1 MSDRVNHRDMSYIT
15 ETVTETVTKT
25 VAKTITKNITETVD
39 TTYKIDTT
47 TKDDYQCCNETL
59 EETYQV
65 QRCFKVEK
73 VVFIGDY
80 GVNKDPYNHL
90 KHPEPELA
98 NDDDKYYYA
107 TELEDEDADEDARID
122 YLWELLSRWQRLT
135 NIQVEAADAASRAAA
150 DAISAIQEAFQH
162 EVRVRVDQ
170 RADHVRDNQ

>member
-107 TELEDEDADEDARID
+107 TDLEDEDADEDARID
-122 YLWELLSRWQRLT
+122 YLWELLSRWQRQGNKWCMYLHT
-135 NIQVEAADAASRAAA
+135 WVCIHTFLRYWVCKRYVFLLKGMYLKK
-150 DAISAIQEAFQH
+150 IG
-162 EVRVRVDQ
+162 
-170 RADHVRDNQ
+170 

>member
-1 MSDRVNHRDMSYIT
+1 MTSRT
-15 ETVTETVTKT
+15 
-25 VAKTITKNITETVD
+25 D

-80 GVNKDPYNHL
+80 SVNKDEDPLCNHL
-90 KHPEPELA
+90 KHPAEPKLA
-98 NDDDKYYYA
+98 NDDDKYYYG

-122 YLWELLSRWQRLT
+122 CLWELLSDRCGKGSQTINWKQLTQRQELQQMQLLQYRKHSNMRSVFKT
-135 NIQVEAADAASRAAA
+135 SVQTMFEI
-150 DAISAIQEAFQH
+150 ISKEEDKIKCTEF
-162 EVRVRVDQ
+162 VVIFI
-170 RADHVRDNQ
+170 

>member
-1 MSDRVNHRDMSYIT
+1 LTSRT
-15 ETVTETVTKT
+15 
-25 VAKTITKNITETVD
+25 D

-80 GVNKDPYNHL
+80 SVNKDEDPLCNHL
-90 KHPEPELA
+90 KHPAEPKLA
-98 NDDDKYYYA
+98 NDDDKYYYG
-107 TELEDEDADEDARID
+107 TELEDEDADENARID
-122 YLWELLSRWQRLT
+122 CLWELLSRWQRLT
-135 NIQVEAADAASRAAA
+135 NHQLEAADAASRAAA
-150 DAISAIQEAFQH
+150 DATSAIQEAFQH
-162 EVRVRVDQ
+162 EVRVQDQ

>member
-1 MSDRVNHRDMSYIT
+1 MCILH
-15 ETVTETVTKT
+15 
-25 VAKTITKNITETVD
+25 A
-39 TTYKIDTT
+39 
-47 TKDDYQCCNETL
+47 
-59 EETYQV
+59 
-65 QRCFKVEK
+65 VEK

-80 GVNKDPYNHL
+80 GVNKDPYNHLKHPELKVKKTMAEVPVQRLAPMDKVADWLDTAGLGVNKDPYNHL

-107 TELEDEDADEDARID
+107 TEFEDEDADEDARID

-150 DAISAIQEAFQH
+150 DATSAIQEAFQH